1 MTNEA
6 RETEP
11 LTGPELD
18 RSGAMDQMARA
29 AALLGAAGDVS
40 ETALAVVDQ
49 ALAFGAIASH
59 LMLADPDRR
68 TIRLAAERNLPP
80 DLLPRLAVLPF
91 DAPLLAARA
100 ALTGA
105 PQTIADVRQVRPGLQ
120 LAVELATRVG
130 ARSISSW
137 PLMIG
142 GQLLGVLTWLWK
154 APHPPLPT
162 LEIEAICR
170 LFAVGL
176 HHALVLDELEE
187 SRRALMVDMAERERA
202 EEALR
207 VSEQRFRLSID
218 NAPIGMAL
226 VGLDGRFLQV
236 NRTLCEIV
244 GYPADALM
252 KLRFQDITHPQD
264 LETDLALADKLW
276 RGLIPRYSLG
286 KRYLHKDGHVVHV
299 MLHGS
304 VVRDAAGNPL
314 HAIAQVEDVTEQRRA
329 EHERRVLLSRVER
342 KRALLQTVLDS
353 VPVGIAS
360 IRRDGSWDV
369 ANEAMLELM
378 GGPIDLQEGSRTL
391 LSRLSLADGKHAEL
405 RDLPSWRALEG
416 ERIDWQE
423 YRLQRDGG
431 TITLRASAVPV
442 RGADGAIEAAI
453 LVAEDVETAKQL
465 ERLRQEWISVVTH
478 DLRQPIG
485 VIKIQA
491 STGCCA
497 SGSDCRGM
505 RTIRRNADRL
515 ERMVS
520 DLLDFAQVEAKRLR
534 VERGEVDLP
543 ELVLAAVE
551 GARAYGDAEM
561 SVHVSGEISP
571 IRGDAQ
577 RIEQVLGNL
586 ISNAVK
592 YRSPGTPIRIEI
604 DEREDE
610 VMVSVVN
617 EGEGIPEAER
627 ERLFDRFHRTARA
640 RERTSGLGLG
650 LYITRGLVE
659 AHGGRIWVESIPGG
673 TTAFRFTL
681 PEAARVD
688 TAGNRPTR
696 TETWSRR

>member
-11 LTGPELD
+11 LTGPEFD
-18 RSGAMDQMARA
+18 RSRAMDQMARA

-40 ETALAVVDQ
+40 ETASAAVDQ

-59 LMLADPDRR
+59 LMLADRDQR
-68 TIRLAAERNLPP
+68 TIRLVAERNLPP
-80 DLLPRLAVLPF
+80 DLLPQLAVLPF

-100 ALTGA
+100 ALTES
-105 PQTIADVRQVRPGLQ
+105 PQTIADVRQVRVGLQ

-137 PLMIG
+137 PLMVG

-154 APHPPLPT
+154 EPHSPTQT
-162 LEIEAICR
+162 LETEAVCR

-176 HHALVLDELEE
+176 HHALVLEELEE
-187 SRRALMVDMAERERA
+187 SRRALMADIAERERA
-202 EEALR
+202 EDALR
-207 VSEQRFRLSID
+207 LSEQRFRLSID

-236 NRTLCEIV
+236 NRMLCEIV

-276 RGLIPRYSLG
+276 RGIIPRYSLG

-314 HAIAQVEDVTEQRRA
+314 HAIAQIEDVTEQRRG
-329 EHERRVLLSRVER
+329 EQERRALLSRVER
-342 KRALLQTVLDS
+342 KRTLLQTVLDS

-360 IRRDGSWDV
+360 VRRDGSWDL
-369 ANEAMLELM
+369 ANDAVRELI
-378 GGPIDLQEGSRTL
+378 GGPIDLQEGNRAL
-391 LSRLSLADGKHAEL
+391 LSRLSLADGTPAEL
-405 RDLPSWRALEG
+405 RDLPSRRALEG
-416 ERIDWQE
+416 ERVDWQE

-431 TITLRASAVPV
+431 TIALRASAVPL
-442 RGADGAIEAAI
+442 RGADGSIEAAV
-453 LVAEDVETAKQL
+453 LVAEDVETEKQL

-485 VIKIQA
+485 VIKMQA
-491 STGCCA
+491 SMGCCA
-497 SGSDCRGM
+497 SGEGCRGM
-505 RTIRRNADRL
+505 QTIRRNADRL

-543 ELVLAAVE
+543 ELVLAEVE
-551 GARAYGDAEM
+551 GARACGDAEV
-561 SVHVSGEISP
+561 SIHVSGEVPP
-571 IRGDAQ
+571 IHGDAQ
-577 RIEQVLGNL
+577 RIEQILGNL

-592 YRSPGTPIRIEI
+592 YRSPGTPVRIEI
-604 DEREDE
+604 GVHEDE
-610 VMVSVVN
+610 IMVSVVN

-627 ERLFDRFHRTARA
+627 ERLFDRFHRAAGARQRA
-640 RERTSGLGLG
+640 SGLGLG

-659 AHGGRIWVESIPGG
+659 AHGGRIWVDSTPGR

-681 PEAARVD
+681 PKAARV
-688 TAGNRPTR
+688 
-696 TETWSRR
+696 E